1 MPAVA
6 RQRAALLLVAIGV
19 AAVACSNTAGVAV
32 ERADT
37 APAATTTPVTPT
49 TTDGTTPPAPPT
61 TAEPID
67 DGVGD
72 ELFPTLGNPG
82 IDVLHYDV
90 TLRYDPATAD
100 LAGVVTLS
108 IEADRNLAT
117 FSLDSAGPSVSSV
130 TVDGEQAG
138 FATDGEKLRITPP
151 EPLTV
156 GRRFDVAVVYD
167 VRAGTGPS
175 PTGFDTGWF
184 TSTDGSFVLNEP
196 DGARRWLPSNDHP
209 SDKAT
214 YRFTITVPDGFTAVA
229 NGAFVEH
236 STGPDGE
243 TWVWDETDPMT
254 TYLILLL
261 TGDYELVE
269 GTGPRG
275 LPLLSVVLRRD
286 REAAQPFIDGIG
298 PMIEFFEPLF
308 GPYPLERYGLA
319 ITDSFG
325 GLAMETQGRSLFSRD
340 DFVGPGSRFVRE
352 LLLAHEL
359 VHQWFG
365 NAVSPARWIDIW
377 LNESFATYGQWLWLD
392 HLRLTTVEQEAAAA
406 LAGRD
411 PRPIAAP
418 RVTELFGFNSYD
430 GGAATLHALRL
441 TIGDDAFFT
450 LLQRWAADNVGQS
463 RTTADFVALAEEV
476 ADTDLTA
483 FFDEWLFSDRPPRA
497 FPEAQQ
503 AA

>member
-6 RQRAALLLVAIGV
+6 RKRAALSLLLAS
-19 AAVACSNTAGVAV
+19 AVACSNAAGVAV

-37 APAATTTPVTPT
+37 APGVTTSSTPPPT
-49 TTDGTTPPAPPT
+49 ASPSTDPPAPPT
-61 TAEPID
+61 TLPDVD

-72 ELFPTLGNPG
+72 ELFPTLGNLG
-82 IDVLHYDV
+82 IDVQHYDA
-90 TLRYDPATAD
+90 TFRYDPSTAD
-100 LAGVVTLS
+100 LDGVVTLT
-108 IEADRNLAT
+108 IEAERDLSA
-117 FSLDSAGPSVSSV
+117 FSLDSTAPQVSGV
-130 TVDGEQAG
+130 ELDGEPVD
-138 FATDGEKLRITPP
+138 FREDDPKLRITPR
-151 EPLTV
+151 EPIAAGT
-156 GRRFDVAVVYD
+156 RFEVAIAYR
-167 VRAGTGPS
+167 VRAGTRPS

-184 TSTDGSFVLNEP
+184 TSGEGSFVLNEP
-196 DGARRWLPSNDHP
+196 DGARHWMPSNDHP

-214 YRFTITVPDGFTAVA
+214 YRFTITVPAGFTAVA
-229 NGAFVEH
+229 NGALVEH
-236 STGPDGE
+236 TTGADGE

-269 GTGPRG
+269 GTGPGG

-298 PMIEFFEPLF
+298 RMIEFFEPLL
-308 GPYPLERYGLA
+308 GPYPLARYGLA

-340 DFVGPGSRFVRE
+340 DFVGSGSRFVRE

-365 NAVSPARWIDIW
+365 NAVSPARWTDIW

-392 HLRLTTVEQEAAAA
+392 HLRLTTVEQEAEAA
-406 LAGRD
+406 LAGRS
-411 PRPIAAP
+411 PRSIATP
-418 RVTELFGFNSYD
+418 PVTEMFGFNSYD

-441 TIGDDAFFT
+441 TIGDDAFFA
-450 LLQRWAADNVGQS
+450 LLQRWAADNYGES
-463 RTTADFVALAEEV
+463 RTTADFVALAEQV
-476 ADTDLTA
+476 AGADLTA
-483 FFDEWLFSDRPPRA
+483 FFDEWLFSDRPPRS
-497 FPEAQQ
+497 FPEADQ